1 MAIRVLLD
9 HNVPE
14 DKIALLSL
22 LVSKQG
28 LNVYQSFEIIFFCLI
43 DTGVQTIAYV
53 FPKVKIVTT
62 ACDTQ
67 LDQVTG
73 FICPGLGNFGDR
85 YFGTDLMGDTS
96 DTDDVITSTT
106 FRACSPHS
114 PSPGPKKPLDN
125 HDSNFASSVVLK
137 SFDPETL
144 SNGDQ

>member
-22 LVSKQG
+22 LVSQ
-28 LNVYQSFEIIFFCLI
+28 Q
-43 DTGVQTIAYV
+43 GVQTIAYA

-67 LDQVTG
+67 LDQKTG

-85 YFGTDLMGDTS
+85 YFGTDLS
-96 DTDDVITSTT
+96 SYLDDAMITTNENLN
-106 FRACSPHS
+106 FQACSSHS
-114 PSPGPKKPLDN
+114 PSPDAKNQLYN
-125 HDSNFASSVVLK
+125 HDDNLSPSVVMK
-137 SFDPETL
+137 SFDNENVF
-144 SNGDQ
+144 NGV